1 MKTFKIDSYRVSQYE
16 GIRVVGTVTLLEKP
30 KKGAKKILVYSP
42 MLQANVLV
50 YRNDL
55 KPI

>member
-1 MKTFKIDSYRVSQYE
+1 MKACKIDSDRVSQYE
-16 GIRVVGTVTLLEKP
+16 GTRVVDIVIPVEKP